1 MTRRDLLLKDFMS
14 HPIISEKYKI
24 SPSKIPSTLEDGLN
38 SSYPIVKS
46 ISYMIKEIKR
56 SPKKSEKEVDKLIR
70 KLLNESP
77 L

>member
-1 MTRRDLLLKDFMS
+1 MTRRDLLLKDFLS
-14 HPIISEKYKI
+14 HPLITEKYKI
-24 SPSKIPSTLEDGLN
+24 SPSKIPSSLAEGLN

-46 ISYMIKEIKR
+46 ISFMIKEIMK

>member
-1 MTRRDLLLKDFMS
+1 MTRRDMLLKDFMS
-14 HPIISEKYKI
+14 HPIIREKYKI
-24 SPSKIPSTLEDGLN
+24 SPSKIPATLEEGLN
-38 SSYPIVKS
+38 SSYPIIKS

-56 SPKKSEKEVDKLIR
+56 SPKKSESEVDKLIR